1 MCTVTYIPPTEE
13 KVFILSSNRDEKVFR
28 STLAPAV
35 YENAGLKICYP
46 RDTKAG
52 GSWIA
57 MNNNGRLCCLLNGAY
72 EAHQKKDFH
81 THSRGKVLVELASS
95 RMGSFEFFSKNDL
108 SAVEPFTIITI
119 DKEKRKI
126 KNFNEFIWDGQ
137 KKHYRF
143 LDANQAHLWSSVTLY
158 SKKYREI
165 RKQWFQNFLAANN
178 KDNSPEKMML
188 FHSGKHTSDKS
199 LNLVMEGNGGLKT
212 VSITQVIPKKTGFKM
227 GYSDLIVNH
236 KTISEL

>member
-28 STLAPAV
+28 PTLAPAV

-57 MNNNGRLCCLLNGAY
+57 INDNGRLCCLLNGAY

-81 THSRGKVLVELASS
+81 TLSRGKVLVELASS
-95 RMGSFEFFSKNDL
+95 RMGAFEFFSKKDL

-119 DKEKRKI
+119 DKKNLKI
-126 KNFNEFIWDGQ
+126 ETFNEFIWDGQ

-158 SKKYREI
+158 NKNVRKIRE
-165 RKQWFQNFLAANN
+165 QWFQNFLATS
-178 KDNSPEKMML
+178 KIDNSPENVML

-212 VSITQVIPKKTGFKM
+212 VSITQVIPRKKGFKM
-227 GYSDLIVNH
+227 EYSDLISNH
-236 KTISEL
+236 KTMSEL